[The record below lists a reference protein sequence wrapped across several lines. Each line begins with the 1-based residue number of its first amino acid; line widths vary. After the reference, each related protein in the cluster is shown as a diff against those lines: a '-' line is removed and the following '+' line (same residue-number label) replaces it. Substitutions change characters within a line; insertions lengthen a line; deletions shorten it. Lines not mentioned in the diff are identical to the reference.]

1 MTTTY
6 IFFCGTAAIICV
18 ALFILREFGIFNISK
33 RMELKNPWICFIP
46 VADTYAL
53 GRIAEKYQRADQKK
67 PTNFKMLLPIMNTIG
82 YVLAVIFISLLF
94 SAISSVL
101 DSAKLAIEA
110 DKEMTMADFK
120 VLIPVFIVYLFAL
133 TSFIV
138 FKVLYFISLWRVYA
152 IFNKAMATR
161 YIILSVLFSFLIPFF
176 LFALRND
183 DYVKEMDFKTS
194 KTKI

>member
-110 DKEMTMADFK
+110 DKAMTMADFK

-138 FKVLYFISLWRVYA
+138 FKALYFISLWRVYA

-176 LFALRND
+176 LFTLRND

>member
-18 ALFILREFGIFNISK
+18 ALFILRGFGIFNISK

-110 DKEMTMADFK
+110 DKAMTMADFK

-138 FKVLYFISLWRVYA
+138 FKALYFISLWRVYA

-176 LFALRND
+176 LFTLRND

>member
-18 ALFILREFGIFNISK
+18 ALFILRGFGIFNISK